1 MASLKGSILLT
12 GANGGLGSGIVS
24 KLLST
29 PELRACHGIFT
40 VRNVDTA
47 TRVKA
52 ILDRAPPSYSY
63 EILPLELSLISDVR
77 KVSDAI
83 NSRVTNSEIPP
94 IRALILNAGY
104 TDMGK
109 ESLTEGG
116 FETSFMSNYLG
127 HWLLALKLLRSMDP
141 ANGKIVVVGSNSY
154 DTRHPVHKIDGYY
167 NDEKWKIFIRH
178 DSIDDIAR
186 GTWSP
191 NQPNEYPRCAGTR
204 RYGAGKMFSIMN
216 VGELQRRLDSDPTL
230 SHISIVGIE
239 PGSMGTDLVRRGDW
253 FARVVF
259 FPYIIPLLA
268 PLMTWYQP
276 NGVIRTISKSSA
288 DVVNAAFDTNPG
300 LRGKFLNGSELEDVV
315 PEAAD
320 AKKRAMVWSDSV
332 RYTQLTED
340 DTLLVNWR

>member
-154 DTRHPVHKIDGYY
+154 
-167 NDEKWKIFIRH
+167 E
-178 DSIDDIAR
+178 
-186 GTWSP
+186 
-191 NQPNEYPRCAGTR
+191 
-204 RYGAGKMFSIMN
+204 
-216 VGELQRRLDSDPTL
+216 
-230 SHISIVGIE
+230 
-239 PGSMGTDLVRRGDW
+239 
-253 FARVVF
+253 
-259 FPYIIPLLA
+259 
-268 PLMTWYQP
+268 
-276 NGVIRTISKSSA
+276 
-288 DVVNAAFDTNPG
+288 
-300 LRGKFLNGSELEDVV
+300 
-315 PEAAD
+315 
-320 AKKRAMVWSDSV
+320 
-332 RYTQLTED
+332 
-340 DTLLVNWR
+340 